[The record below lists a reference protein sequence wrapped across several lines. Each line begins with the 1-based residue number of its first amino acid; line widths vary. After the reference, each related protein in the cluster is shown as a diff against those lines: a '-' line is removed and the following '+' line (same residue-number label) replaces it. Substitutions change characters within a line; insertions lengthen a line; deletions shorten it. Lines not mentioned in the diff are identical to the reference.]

1 MKRID
6 LKRTNVARS
15 NTVRDI
21 NRRIVLNYI
30 RENAPISRSDI
41 AKKTALQRS
50 TVSLIVQELK
60 DFGLINEVYGESSG
74 GRPPVLLKLQTLK
87 PVALGIAVMTDRTQ
101 IVTGDLSGRIIDR
114 EEFKTHSDVNITL
127 SRIIKHSKKLIK
139 KNSGSIEGVGISVPG
154 VVDVERKVA
163 FFIPHFKWRDIQIG
177 KKFEDALG
185 LPIRVDNDANAV
197 AQAELWFGQQSEIN
211 ENRDF
216 ITILVKEGIGTG
228 IVFDGQVYQGKN
240 GTAGE
245 FGHMTIGQG
254 APVTCATG
262 SRECWEAF
270 ASERAAVARYTK
282 MVSNNGTKPTIN
294 MEGLVDLALEGDK
307 DARETLKITAKYL
320 GVGIAN
326 IIQAMGPES
335 IIVAGT
341 ITKVWSLIIEDLRV
355 AIEDGICRE
364 YHETNLMKSKFGEDE
379 SVMGA
384 LTLFLA
390 SKFATTTLA

>member
-6 LKRTNVARS
+6 LKKTNVARS

-21 NRRIVLNYI
+21 NRRIVLNYV

-41 AKKTALQRS
+41 AKRTALQRS

-60 DFGLINEVYGESSG
+60 DFGLINEIEGESSG
-74 GRPPVLLKLQTLK
+74 GRPPVLLKLKTLK
-87 PVALGIAVMTDRTQ
+87 PVALGIAVMTDKTK

-114 EEFKTHSDVNITL
+114 EEFQTDPDVEITFANI
-127 SRIIKHSKKLIK
+127 IECSKKIIK
-139 KNSGSIEGVGISVPG
+139 KNGGSIEGIGISVPG
-154 VVDVERKVA
+154 VVDVDKNFA
-163 FFIPHFKWRDIQIG
+163 FFVPHFSWSDIEIG
-177 KKFEDALG
+177 KILEDALG
-185 LPIRVDNDANAV
+185 LPVKADNDANAV
-197 AQAELWFGQQSEIN
+197 AQAELWFGQQSEID

-228 IVFDGQVYQGKN
+228 IVFGGQVYQGKN

-270 ASERAAVARYTK
+270 ASNRAALARYAKNSGTGK
-282 MVSNNGTKPTIN
+282 GSNLTIEQLIN
-294 MEGLVDLALEGDK
+294 LALQGNK
-307 DARETLKITAKYL
+307 NAQKAIKETANYL
-320 GVGIAN
+320 GIGIAN

-335 IIVAGT
+335 IIIAGT
-341 ITKVWSLIIEDLRV
+341 ITKAWDLIQEDLRA
-355 AIEDGICRE
+355 AIENCICRE
-364 YHETNLMKSKFGEDE
+364 YHLTNLICSKFGEDE
-379 SVMGA
+379 SSMGA

-390 SKFATTTLA
+390 SKFATITLN

>member
-21 NRRIVLNYI
+21 NRRIVLNYV

-41 AKKTALQRS
+41 AKRTALQRS

-60 DFGLINEVYGESSG
+60 DFGLINEIHGESSG
-74 GRPPVLLKLQTLK
+74 GRPPVLLTLQTLK
-87 PVALGIAVMTDRTQ
+87 PVALGIAVMTDKTK
-101 IVTGDLSGRIIDR
+101 IVTGDLSGRIIDK
-114 EEFKTHSDVNITL
+114 EEFKTDPDFNITL

-139 KNSGSIEGVGISVPG
+139 KNSGSIEGIGISVPG
-154 VVDVERKVA
+154 VVDVDKKIA
-163 FFIPHFKWRDIQIG
+163 FFIPHFKWRDIKIG
-177 KKFEDALG
+177 KELEAALG
-185 LPIRVDNDANAV
+185 LPVKVDNDANAV
-197 AQAELWFGQQSEIN
+197 AQAELWFGKQSDIN

-270 ASERAAVARYTK
+270 ASNRAAVARYK
-282 MVSNNGTKPTIN
+282 KKVSNNGTKPDIT
-294 MEGLVDLALEGDK
+294 MKELVDLALAGDK
-307 DARETLKITAKYL
+307 IAQETIKETARYL
-320 GVGIAN
+320 GIGIAN

-341 ITKVWSLIIEDLRV
+341 ITKAWSLIIDDLRAAV
-355 AIEDGICRE
+355 ESCICRE
-364 YHETNLMKSKFGEDE
+364 YHETNLIKSKFAEEE
-379 SVMGA
+379 SAMGA

>member
-6 LKRTNVARS
+6 LKNTNVARS

-21 NRRIVLNYI
+21 NRRIVLNYV

-60 DFGLINEVYGESSG
+60 DFGLINEIHGESSG
-74 GRPPVLLKLQTLK
+74 GRPPVLLTLHTLK
-87 PVALGIAVMTDRTQ
+87 PVALGIALMTDKTK

-114 EEFKTHSDVNITL
+114 VEFETDPDVKKTFAK
-127 SRIIKHSKKLIK
+127 IIEHSKKLIK
-139 KNSGSIEGVGISVPG
+139 KNKGSIEGVGISVPG
-154 VVDVERKVA
+154 VVDVKKRVA
-163 FFIPHFKWRDIQIG
+163 FFIPHFKWLDIHIG
-177 KKFEDALG
+177 EILETALG
-185 LPIRVDNDANAV
+185 LPVKADNDANAV
-197 AQAELWFGQQSEIN
+197 AQAELWFGQQSEFV

-254 APVTCATG
+254 APVNCATG

-270 ASERAAVARYTK
+270 ASERAALARYTK
-282 MVSNNGTKPTIN
+282 LAPGNKAKIN
-294 MEGLVDLALEGDK
+294 MDQLVKLALAGDSSAQQAIK
-307 DARETLKITAKYL
+307 ESAKYL
-320 GVGIAN
+320 GIGIAN

-335 IIVAGT
+335 IIIAGT
-341 ITKVWSLIIEDLRV
+341 ITKAWSLIVDDLKA
-355 AIEDGICRE
+355 AIESCICRE
-364 YHETNLMKSKFGEDE
+364 YHLTNLIKSKFGEDE
-379 SVMGA
+379 SSMGA

-390 SKFATTTLA
+390 SKFASITST

>member
-6 LKRTNVARS
+6 LKKINVARS

-21 NRRIVLNYI
+21 NRRIVLNYV

-41 AKKTALQRS
+41 AKRTALQRS

-60 DFGLINEVYGESSG
+60 DFGLINEIEGESSG
-74 GRPPVLLKLQTLK
+74 GRPPVLLKLHTLK
-87 PVALGIAVMTDRTQ
+87 PLALGIAVMTDKTK
-101 IVTGDLSGRIIDR
+101 IVTGDLSGRIIDKV
-114 EEFKTHSDVNITL
+114 EFPTDPDVDVTFE
-127 SRIIKHSKKLIK
+127 RIIGHSKKLIK
-139 KNSGSIEGVGISVPG
+139 KNGGSIEGVGISVPG
-154 VVDVERKVA
+154 VVDVENCVA
-163 FFIPHFKWRDIQIG
+163 FFVPHFKWRDVEIG
-177 KKFEDALG
+177 EKLEKALG
-185 LPIRVDNDANAV
+185 LPVKADNDANAV
-197 AQAELWFGQQSEIN
+197 AQAELWFGQQSELN

-245 FGHMTIGQG
+245 FGHMTIGTG

-270 ASERAAVARYTK
+270 ASDRAALARYAK
-282 MVSNNGTKPTIN
+282 ISNIGNTPNIN
-294 MEGLVDLALEGDK
+294 IDQLIQLALDGEK
-307 DARETLKITAKYL
+307 NALQAVRETTNYL
-320 GVGIAN
+320 GIGIAN

-335 IIVAGT
+335 IIVAGA
-341 ITKVWSLIIEDLRV
+341 ITKAWDLIEEDLRK
-355 AIEDGICRE
+355 AIENCICRE
-364 YHETNLMKSKFGEDE
+364 YHSTNLICSKFGEDE
-379 SVMGA
+379 SSMGA

-390 SKFATTTLA
+390 SKFATITLT